1 MLSHAVG
8 CRLLIDILFTWFQL
22 LHGVRGKMA
31 TYQISPP
38 ERFTFQHPD
47 NWPKWIRRFERFRQ
61 ASGLNGKEEQSQ
73 VNRLIYTMGDEADDI
88 LSSFGL
94 TEEQKREYATVKDRF
109 EKYFVKKRNP
119 IFERAKFN
127 SRVQREGESVDSFIT
142 SLHSL
147 SEHCDYG
154 APMDEMIRDRIVVG
168 ILNSSLSEKSLWRK
182 QSPKYVRAKQ

>member
-1 MLSHAVG
+1 M
-8 CRLLIDILFTWFQL
+8 
-22 LHGVRGKMA
+22 
-31 TYQISPP
+31 
-38 ERFTFQHPD
+38 
-47 NWPKWIRRFERFRQ
+47 RQ
-61 ASGLNGKEEQSQ
+61 WKIGLKS
-73 VNRLIYTMGDEADDI
+73 T
-88 LSSFGL
+88 
-94 TEEQKREYATVKDRF
+94 
-109 EKYFVKKRNP
+109 KRNP

-154 APMDEMIRDRIVVG
+154 APKDEMIRDRIVVG